1 MRVGIDLGGTKIEFI
16 ALGDNGSV
24 LARHRIPSPQHQ
36 YQKTLNTIKDGV
48 DALET
53 KLGKRGSIGIGIP
66 GTISPHTGLVKG
78 ANSTW
83 LIGNPIDRDLE
94 EMFGRPVRVAN
105 DANCFALSEAIDGSG
120 AGSNVVF
127 GVILG
132 TGVGGGLCVNRE
144 LLQGRNGIAGEWGHS
159 PMPQGNSGAPECPP
173 NVRRC
178 YCGRHN
184 CIETFL
190 SGPAFSLS
198 FFEQNNIDLTA
209 HQIVERLNANDKSA
223 HAAIETYE
231 KQLAR
236 ALAGVINIIDPD
248 IIVLGGGMSNIARLY
263 ETVPNLWQEWCFSD
277 RVDTLLKPPQH
288 GDSSGVRGAAWLWP
302 ID

>member
-1 MRVGIDLGGTKIEFI
+1 MRIGVDLGGTKIEFI
-16 ALGDNGSV
+16 ALGDNGSI
-24 LARHRIPSPQHQ
+24 LARNRIPAPRNR
-36 YQKTLNTIKDGV
+36 YRETLAAIKDGV
-48 DALET
+48 EALEST
-53 KLGKRGSIGIGIP
+53 LGERASVGIGIP
-66 GTISPHTGLVKG
+66 GTISPYTGLVQG

-94 EMFGRPVRVAN
+94 ESLGRPIRVAN

-120 AGSNVVF
+120 AKYKVVF

-132 TGVGGGLCVNRE
+132 TGVGGGLCINGE
-144 LLQGRNGIAGEWGHS
+144 ALPGRNGIAGEWGHS
-159 PMPQGNSGAPECPP
+159 PMPQEILMSPEETSD
-173 NVRRC
+173 VRAC
-178 YCGRHN
+178 YCGKQN

-190 SGPAFSLS
+190 SGPGFSRS
-198 FFEQNNIDLTA
+198 FFDQSEKELTP
-209 HQIVERLNANDKSA
+209 QKIIQRLSDNDTSA
-223 HAAIETYE
+223 HAVLSTYE
-231 KQLAR
+231 KQLAC

-277 RVDTLLKPPQH
+277 RIDTLLKPPLH

-302 ID
+302 IE